1 MGTMRAIVVD
11 PAAPGRLAIREVEES
26 QPTPSEAV
34 VRVAAISLN
43 RGEVRGV
50 QRDVAGSRPGWDFA
64 GTVERA
70 AADGSGPTQ
79 GTRVVGMLESGAWA
93 ERVTVP
99 THAIAALPDGV
110 TFAQAATLP
119 IAGLTALYTLETAGP
134 LLGRKVL
141 VTGASG
147 GVGIFACQLARRG
160 GARVVG
166 VVRTAAHEAAV
177 REAGAD
183 EVVLGEDNV
192 GAERFGPYDTVLES
206 VGGASLASALRLL
219 AQDGTCVLFGRS
231 GADES
236 TIDAALFFLNGGSK
250 LYGFII
256 FHEVK
261 RRPAG
266 EGLARLAPL
275 VAEGALRPRIEVE
288 APWTQIAEVAQGLLD
303 RKFAGKAVLR
313 VEEGA

>member
-11 PAAPGRLAIREVEES
+11 PAAPGRLAIREVEEP
-26 QPTPSEAV
+26 QPAPSEAV

-50 QRDVAGSRPGWDFA
+50 QLDASGSRPGWDFA

-70 AADGSGPTQ
+70 AADGSGPTH
-79 GTRVVGMLESGAWA
+79 GTRVVGMLEAGAWA
-93 ERVTVP
+93 ERVAVP
-99 THAIAALPDGV
+99 THAIAALPDSV

-119 IAGLTALYTLETAGP
+119 IAGLTALYTLEIGGP
-134 LLGRKVL
+134 LLGRRVL

-166 VVRTAAHEAAV
+166 VVRSAAHEAAV
-177 REAGAD
+177 REAGAH
-183 EVVLGEDNV
+183 EVVIGEDNV
-192 GAERFGPYDTVLES
+192 GAERFGPYDTALES

-219 AQDGTCVLFGRS
+219 AHDGTCVLFGRS
-231 GADES
+231 GANES
-236 TIDAALFFLNGGSK
+236 TIDAAQFFLNGGSK

-266 EGLARLAPL
+266 EGLARLARL
-275 VAEGALRPRIEVE
+275 VAEGALTPRIEVE
-288 APWTQIAEVAQGLLD
+288 APWTQIAEVTQGLLD

-313 VEEGA
+313 VQ